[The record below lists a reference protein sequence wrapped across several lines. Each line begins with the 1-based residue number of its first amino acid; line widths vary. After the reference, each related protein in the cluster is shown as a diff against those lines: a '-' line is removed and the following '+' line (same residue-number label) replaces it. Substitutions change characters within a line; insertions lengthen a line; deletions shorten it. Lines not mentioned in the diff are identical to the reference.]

1 MFDKKNQKLIQRVY
15 TVLAVLIVISMI
27 ILYIPSLWR

>member
-1 MFDKKNQKLIQRVY
+1 MFDKKNQKIIKRLYV
-15 TVLAVLIVISMI
+15 VLAILMVVSMI